1 MRIPAYTPAPWALAT
16 LRCVFYDERQS
27 SPVGAAS
34 VAHSGRRL
42 DNIPFIASRAS
53 SQRGSWHVDS
63 PREQGGA
70 AMSFL
75 TSSCRAAVGNGQ
87 QLGG

>member
-1 MRIPAYTPAPWALAT
+1 M
-16 LRCVFYDERQS
+16 
-27 SPVGAAS
+27 GAAS

-42 DNIPFIASRAS
+42 DNIPFMASRVS
-53 SQRGSWHVDS
+53 SQRGSWHLDS

-75 TSSCRAAVGNGQ
+75 TSS
-87 QLGG
+87 LLWLL